1 MKKDMTDALHLKPG
15 FRSYGSYLDEL
26 TPDDV
31 YNGLVGFGMLS
42 NKIPPALS
50 SEAFLAYCQKEDH
63 SFWDHWCPWI
73 RLRYM
78 HNVDDYRDFGIPNPF
93 AYELLSAHIRDHWDE
108 IKSALKKNTD
118 ADPYVVNK
126 VHIRKLHNSSAIFDM
141 NYSNWRTDYRPL
153 PTLLVGK
160 RYAVSCDISKC
171 FPSIYIHA
179 VDWAIRGKKVAK
191 QNTRNRKGSK
201 SSWSAKLDKLLSNTT
216 YGETHGILI
225 GPHASNIVSELILTS
240 VDKKVMD
247 KGFRFERA
255 IDDYSC
261 YVETYEQAE
270 EFIFALDGALQEYGL
285 ALNQRKTK
293 IEELPNAMS
302 SSWVRKLRG
311 FGLPSNEL
319 TYRDVSAFL
328 DFSIETMKEAN
339 DNRAVLLYAMKAIS
353 HHSLSYGARKYYL
366 DMGLHLICLYS
377 YLMPNAEDLLFKPC
391 HIQSDRLGIF
401 LETMYDQGLKRRDFL
416 TSTFSLYYAM
426 RYDIKVASF
435 VDTKENMIQSGDC
448 LLLLFAWLYAR
459 ENKEQSIENK
469 LYNKAKTLAADDESF
484 GRNWLFVYEVLNSNE
499 LSGSDWEAIKKYGV
513 SFINYGILK
522 GKSMV
527 NDLED

>member
-1 MKKDMTDALHLKPG
+1 M
-15 FRSYGSYLDEL
+15 
-26 TPDDV
+26 
-31 YNGLVGFGMLS
+31 
-42 NKIPPALS
+42 
-50 SEAFLAYCQKEDH
+50 
-63 SFWDHWCPWI
+63 
-73 RLRYM
+73 
-78 HNVDDYRDFGIPNPF
+78 
-93 AYELLSAHIRDHWDE
+93 
-108 IKSALKKNTD
+108 
-118 ADPYVVNK
+118 
-126 VHIRKLHNSSAIFDM
+126 
-141 NYSNWRTDYRPL
+141 
-153 PTLLVGK
+153 
-160 RYAVSCDISKC
+160 SCDISKC

-339 DNRAVLLYAMKAIS
+339 DNRAVL
-353 HHSLSYGARKYYL
+353 H
-366 DMGLHLICLYS
+366 
-377 YLMPNAEDLLFKPC
+377 
-391 HIQSDRLGIF
+391 
-401 LETMYDQGLKRRDFL
+401 
-416 TSTFSLYYAM
+416 M
-426 RYDIKVASF
+426 R
-435 VDTKENMIQSGDC
+435 
-448 LLLLFAWLYAR
+448 
-459 ENKEQSIENK
+459 
-469 LYNKAKTLAADDESF
+469 
-484 GRNWLFVYEVLNSNE
+484 
-499 LSGSDWEAIKKYGV
+499 
-513 SFINYGILK
+513 
-522 GKSMV
+522 
-527 NDLED
+527 